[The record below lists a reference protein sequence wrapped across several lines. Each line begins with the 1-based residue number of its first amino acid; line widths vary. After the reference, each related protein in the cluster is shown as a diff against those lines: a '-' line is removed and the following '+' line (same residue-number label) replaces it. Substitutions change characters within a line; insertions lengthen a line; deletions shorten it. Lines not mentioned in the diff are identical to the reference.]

1 MRNPLRKSANGPI
14 KRFVLSVKLSITT
27 QRFALK
33 NQVAGVS
40 GDINYDLGT
49 EIGEKLE
56 ENDEAV

>member
-1 MRNPLRKSANGPI
+1 
-14 KRFVLSVKLSITT
+14 VKLSITT

-40 GDINYDLGT
+40 GGINYDLGT